1 LPLHA
6 DRVDY
11 PPPSGPPPHAPPYLR
26 ASISEGMDMP
36 GLLPTSRF
44 TSSGGMAVHGSQVH
58 NSSRYHPFQASSRRP
73 NLAHRASVP
82 AIFHNAHHQSA
93 PAPPLP
99 SLPAT
104 PTSTVSLEE
113 QQQQH
118 HQGGDMY
125 TQDAVFWNNPD
136 PFGACTPAVALTPD
150 AGYSFGMA
158 ASAVLPASSY
168 EFPERKH
175 SVATSDLDTEYT
187 FSLDTGLYRR
197 PGGSVVSLCGS
208 ASSAGPSLSDVTS
221 DGLGVDANGRR
232 WSCVSAT
239 DMLDGMTLGAAGAR
253 PSDGGAS
260 PAGAGSDGYT
270 SEHGTVTYPS
280 PTSDSERIDM
290 RGADIGQSPIP
301 PNSGASSE
309 LALALH
315 SNESSPFTPPPAFK
329 LPEVA
334 DGHTPPY
341 QQYPSYSTAPFGGGE
356 YHSHAN
362 GYPMSGYPR
371 VMDGTD
377 AGGLYAHSVP
387 SPTTADDYTAATRYT

>member
-1 LPLHA
+1 
-6 DRVDY
+6 
-11 PPPSGPPPHAPPYLR
+11 
-26 ASISEGMDMP
+26 MP
-36 GLLPTSRF
+36 GLPTGRF
-44 TSSGGMAVHGSQVH
+44 ASSGGMAVHGSQAH

-82 AIFHNAHHQSA
+82 AIFHNGHTHQSA
-93 PAPPLP
+93 SAPPLP

-118 HQGGDMY
+118 QGGDMFAP
-125 TQDAVFWNNPD
+125 TQHQDAFLWNNPD

-158 ASAVLPASSY
+158 TTAVLPASSY

-175 SVATSDLDTEYT
+175 SVANSDLDTEYT

-197 PGGSVVSLCGS
+197 PVGSVVSLCGS

-239 DMLDGMTLGAAGAR
+239 DMLDGMSIGAGGAGVG
-253 PSDGGAS
+253 PSDGPAS

-280 PTSDSERIDM
+280 PTSDSERIEM
-290 RGADIGQSPIP
+290 GGADLGQSPIP
-301 PNSGASSE
+301 PNIGASSE

-315 SNESSPFTPPPAFK
+315 SNES
-329 LPEVA
+329 V
-334 DGHTPPY
+334 
-341 QQYPSYSTAPFGGGE
+341 STV
-356 YHSHAN
+356 YN
-362 GYPMSGYPR
+362 R
-371 VMDGTD
+371 LVVRLTD
-377 AGGLYAHSVP
+377 
-387 SPTTADDYTAATRYT
+387 